1 MLKEHSFL
9 LFSSNFIFDSGIALT
24 CGILW
29 VFFLFYQKTESALLI
44 ETIFYI
50 NNGQLKSFRM
60 LNSPQL
66 YSSAPLE
73 QSTSLSHHQS
83 DGKHSPLLQD
93 VKLSAHAVS
102 EIGKCILLDMHIHQW
117 GTTIKKILSYKKSNT
132 EGTDDRQI
140 SN

>member
-1 MLKEHSFL
+1 MRELLTLAKGT
-9 LFSSNFIFDSGIALT
+9 LFSVIFFEFHIWFWNCSNVWYSL
-24 CGILW
+24 

-117 GTTIKKILSYKKSNT
+117 GTTIKKNTIL
-132 EGTDDRQI
+132 
-140 SN
+140 